1 MNSKKVERKVKCWT
15 CGKVR
20 KKSNN
25 YICKNCNEKRQRKE
39 IKMNKKELLKQ
50 MRSLYVRIEN
60 DLIRMNSKAPEGL
73 SEMRDLIL
81 EQIFYGSEVE
91 DE

>member
-25 YICKNCNEKRQRKE
+25 YICKNCNEKRQAKGKHNE
-39 IKMNKKELLKQ
+39 TMGNIQHEHQGLLGRQ
-50 MRSLYVRIEN
+50 
-60 DLIRMNSKAPEGL
+60 
-73 SEMRDLIL
+73 
-81 EQIFYGSEVE
+81 QWQGSHLH
-91 DE
+91 DEA